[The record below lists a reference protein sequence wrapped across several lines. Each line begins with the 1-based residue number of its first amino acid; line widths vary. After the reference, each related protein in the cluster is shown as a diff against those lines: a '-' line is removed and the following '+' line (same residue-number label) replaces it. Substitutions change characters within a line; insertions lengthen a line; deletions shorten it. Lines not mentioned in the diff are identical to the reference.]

1 MGWKGCSKQSQNMIE
16 SGKCDNEPY
25 FDEILFLSRC
35 HVSEFVK
42 VFFGGRGRGVGK
54 DPVWFVFSEIAEC
67 INVHS

>member
-1 MGWKGCSKQSQNMIE
+1 MSHILK
-16 SGKCDNEPY
+16 
-25 FDEILFLSRC
+25 ILFLSQC

-42 VFFGGRGRGVGK
+42 VFWGGGEGGYMGK